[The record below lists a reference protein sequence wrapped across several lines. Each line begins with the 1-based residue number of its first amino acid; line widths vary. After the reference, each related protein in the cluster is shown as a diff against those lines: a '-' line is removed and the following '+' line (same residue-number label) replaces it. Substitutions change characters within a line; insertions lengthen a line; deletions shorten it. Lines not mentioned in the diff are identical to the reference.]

1 MFSLALFY
9 VLSGAVLG
17 LRFRVMV
24 LLPTIAL
31 SAVVIICL
39 NVAWGTGLWMAA
51 IETVIALTSV
61 QIGYL
66 IGVGVRIFLDQS
78 RLSVGA
84 MSRSH
89 PALPIRENHS
99 GTQKS
104 FWV

>member
-1 MFSLALFY
+1 MGGGAMFSLALFY
-9 VLSGAVLG
+9 ALIGAVLG
-17 LRFRVMV
+17 LGFTVMV

-31 SAVVIICL
+31 SAVVIIGI

-66 IGVGVRIFLDQS
+66 IGVGVRVFPDQP
-78 RLSVGA
+78 RLSVAA

-89 PALPIRENHS
+89 PENHS